1 MSRKSGAF
9 HEGIKVR
16 STKRR
21 SQLYEI
27 WIRLKKNKAA
37 VIGLI
42 ILCIL
47 ILVSI
52 FPFAIADYQKDAIK
66 QNISMRLQGPSWQH
80 LFGTDAYGRDI
91 FARIIYGTR
100 ISLSFA
106 VVSTV
111 AGLIVGGLIGC
122 ISGYYGGKLDNIIM
136 RIMDVF
142 MAFPAL
148 LLAIAL
154 VAALGKGLGNLLIAI
169 TIPGI
174 PSTARLFRALVISI
188 RGQEFIESARA
199 IGSKN
204 NRIILRHVIPNIMG
218 PILVQATLGISS
230 LIVAVAAL
238 SFLGLGVEA
247 PMPEWGGMLSEA
259 KDYIRTLPYMIIFP
273 GLAILSTVLSL
284 NLLGDGLNDALDP
297 KYRNR

>member
-1 MSRKSGAF
+1 MSRKSGVSN
-9 HEGIKVR
+9 EVIEVR
-16 STKRR
+16 TTKKR
-21 SQLYEI
+21 SQLYGV
-27 WIRLKKNKAA
+27 WVRLKKNKAA
-37 VIGLI
+37 VIGLV
-42 ILCIL
+42 ILCV
-47 ILVSI
+47 LVFISI
-52 FPFAIADYQKDAIK
+52 FPWTIANYQTDAIK
-66 QNISMRLQGPSWQH
+66 QNLSIRLQVPSWQH
-80 LFGTDAYGRDI
+80 WFGTDAYGRDI

-106 VVSTV
+106 VASTV

-122 ISGYYGGKLDNIIM
+122 ISGYFGGKLDNVIM

-142 MAFPAL
+142 MAFPSL

-174 PSTARLFRALVISI
+174 PSTARLFRALVISL
-188 RGQEFIESARA
+188 RGQEYIESARA

-204 NRIILRHVIPNIMG
+204 DRIILRHIIPNIMG

-238 SFLGLGVEA
+238 SFLGLGVQA

-259 KDYIRTLPYMIIFP
+259 KDYIRNLPYMIIFP
-273 GLAILSTVLSL
+273 GLAILCTVLSL